1 MSLYKYI
8 SKTCTW
14 IKDDI
19 ILLLKFNVGGFSF
32 KVLCRFNDRRTQGQW
47 SQKGITMSILYTHF
61 KEL

>member
-1 MSLYKYI
+1 MSLCKYI